1 MSRGAL
7 APVQMQ
13 PRGLSA
19 DEAARYVGVGRTKFE
34 EMVRTGTMP
43 RGRRIDG
50 RVVYDRYALDL
61 AFNDLPEDGA
71 RRGNGIDAILN
82 GAGGPR

>member
-1 MSRGAL
+1 
-7 APVQMQ
+7 
-13 PRGLSA
+13 
-19 DEAARYVGVGRTKFE
+19 
-34 EMVRTGTMP
+34 MP